1 MFLFPQINS
10 SQIHQ
15 VHWVHL
21 VGPSS
26 FQIAAEGI
34 VGAHFYCKMA
44 FLGQK
49 IKIKKKGMRRRG
61 EDVWM
66 IRNGNGRSEKQGCSN
81 EEKTGCHSEGTLWVR
96 KGGPWKEEG
105 GTGIRNGENPQ
116 LQGLAETSS
125 EARLSRASISFL
137 QGSQFEKQRTL
148 MATSYLCKQAASWMW
163 PWAPVGLERRVG
175 LIFWVLSL
183 PREEPAI
190 EFHGFKKGDPFSLQ
204 AGRNVTKELEELRL
218 HYHKVPGALKVQEKR
233 AWLTTSG
240 AWGFIELVMK
250 IIFAKYSKNIW

>member
-1 MFLFPQINS
+1 MRSKDALMKKR
-10 SQIHQ
+10 
-15 VHWVHL
+15 
-21 VGPSS
+21 VGVTVRGHY
-26 FQIAAEGI
+26 EWGREDH
-34 VGAHFYCKMA
+34 GR
-44 FLGQK
+44 
-49 IKIKKKGMRRRG
+49 KKG
-61 EDVWM
+61 EQE
-66 IRNGNGRSEKQGCSN
+66 SEMERTHSCRDWLRPALRHGSPGLRFHFCKVHNLKSKGLSWPLLIYANRQHPGC
-81 EEKTGCHSEGTLWVR
+81 
-96 KGGPWKEEG
+96 GPE
-105 GTGIRNGENPQ
+105 R
-116 LQGLAETSS
+116 
-125 EARLSRASISFL
+125 
-137 QGSQFEKQRTL
+137 
-148 MATSYLCKQAASWMW
+148 
-163 PWAPVGLERRVG
+163 PVGLKRRVG